1 MKCTNHPE
9 READGM
15 CAYCG
20 KPFCNDCL
28 VEVKGRMYCK
38 KDLGNV
44 LDEAKQQ
51 ASHAIPTINITNS
64 NDSVNTN
71 TNTNTNGFALPP
83 RKSKMVALILCILG
97 RSPQNVCRKSWKWRS
112 SLLYIWNLSYW
123 YYNRLDIHSFR
134 WIQRQLWST
143 FGVNIKILPKEQ
155 KKPCIP

>member
-20 KPFCNDCL
+20 KPFCKDCL

-38 KDLGNV
+38 QDLGNV

-51 ASHAIPTINITNS
+51 GQAVPTINITNS

-71 TNTNTNGFALPP
+71 TNANVGVGYGLPA
-83 RKSKMVALILCILG
+83 RKNKTVALILCLLGFFGIAGLHRMYVGKVGTGIIHFLTYGICVIGTVIDLISILSG
-97 RSPQNVCRKSWKWRS
+97 GFRD
-112 SLLYIWNLSYW
+112 SYGQP
-123 YYNRLDIHSFR
+123 LA
-134 WIQRQLWST
+134 
-143 FGVNIKILPKEQ
+143 
-155 KKPCIP
+155 

>member
-20 KPFCNDCL
+20 KPFCKECL

-38 KDLGNV
+38 DDLGNV

-51 ASHAIPTINITNS
+51 SASAAPTINITNS

-71 TNTNTNGFALPP
+71 SNVNNSMGLGLPT

-97 RSPQNVCRKSWKWRS
+97 FFGLAGLHRMYVGKVGSGV
-112 SLLYIWNLSYW
+112 LYLFTYGFCLVGTIIDLISIISGGFRDSYGQP
-123 YYNRLDIHSFR
+123 LA
-134 WIQRQLWST
+134 
-143 FGVNIKILPKEQ
+143 
-155 KKPCIP
+155 

>member
-15 CAYCG
+15 CTYCG
-20 KPFCNDCL
+20 KPFCKDCL

-38 KDLGNV
+38 EDIGNV

-51 ASHAIPTINITNS
+51 AQSAGAIPTINITNS

-71 TNTNTNGFALPP
+71 ANTNVNGGMGYGLPP

-97 RSPQNVCRKSWKWRS
+97 FFGRAGLHRMYVGKVGSGVVHLFTYGICMIGTVID
-112 SLLYIWNLSYW
+112 LIAILSGG
-123 YYNRLDIHSFR
+123 FR
-134 WIQRQLWST
+134 DSYGQPLA
-143 FGVNIKILPKEQ
+143 
-155 KKPCIP
+155 